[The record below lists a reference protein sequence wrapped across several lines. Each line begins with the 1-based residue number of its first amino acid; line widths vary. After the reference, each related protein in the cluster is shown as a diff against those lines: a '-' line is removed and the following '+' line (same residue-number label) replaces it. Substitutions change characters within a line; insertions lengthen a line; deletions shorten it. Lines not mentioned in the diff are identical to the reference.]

1 MSLNTQPDNVNF
13 LSPVGFKLVLA
24 RAPATSFFLQNVTIP
39 GLTMPST
46 IQPTPFV
53 KIPIPGD
60 HIDYDDLQITFKID
74 ENLSNWLEIHNWME
88 ALGFPDKFEQYK
100 ALADKENGDINLIT
114 SDITVTILN
123 SAMNPNLEFK
133 FEDAFPVSLGSFDL
147 NTTDASIDYVSS
159 NATFKYRKYTI
170 TKL

>member
-13 LSPVGFKLVLA
+13 LSPVGFKMVLT
-24 RAPATSFFLQNVTIP
+24 RAPTTSFFLQNVTIP
-39 GLTMPST
+39 GISMPST
-46 IQPTPFV
+46 TQPTPFV

-60 HIDYDDLQITFKID
+60 HIDYEDLQIAFKLD
-74 ENLSNWLEIHNWME
+74 ENLSNWLEIHNWLE

-100 ALADKENGDINLIT
+100 ALANKENGDTDLIT

-123 SAMNPNLEFK
+123 SAMKPNIEFK
-133 FEDAFPVSLGSFDL
+133 FEDAFPISLSSFDL
-147 NTTDASIDYVSS
+147 NTMDQGIDYVSS
-159 NATFKYRKYTI
+159 SATFKYRKYTI